1 MMQPGEVDGVGLPL
15 GPLGNAGPRGLGDDV
30 ACRVKVG
37 VVGVKSAEGVG
48 CGKR

>member
-1 MMQPGEVDGVGLPL
+1 MIQPGEVDGVGR
-15 GPLGNAGPRGLGDDV
+15 PLGNAGPRGLGDDV